1 MAAAAVL
8 TGIGASTEIALV
20 GSVASVTVVYIFW
33 ALYTSHHR
41 PVVRAV
47 IEQDVRRMDA
57 ARMTPSEIAGRAG
70 IETHQVRQI
79 LAGDDHWWV
88 KP

>member
-1 MAAAAVL
+1 VL
-8 TGIGASTEIALV
+8 TGIGVSTEIALV
-20 GSVASVTVVYIFW
+20 AGVVSVAAVYIVW
-33 ALYTSHHR
+33 ALYTSPHR
-41 PVVRAV
+41 PAVRQV

-57 ARMTPSEIAGRAG
+57 ARMTPREIAGRAG